1 MKKVLVLLMILSLT
15 IITWCWKDQEETSLG
30 NTSEWEVSFTTE
42 SEEWNTSLEE
52 SENEAYQKVIEE
64 KWTLKDAT
72 PEELDAIVQE
82 NIDKIN
88 TASSD
93 YPFFKQWTIF
103 PWDMLAIKEAGWM
116 EVTNGQIYLVWLW
129 EKYSGFTSLLWEE
142 EKDLSFYKDTL
153 EFAFYYTEMS
163 KEEILSAIK
172 SEIWV
177 YEIIFSDESFVELE
191 LKKEWVTYSI
201 QIQLPN
207 TDNTQRDELDFIL
220 SVMSKNKVIIS
231 AFEE

>member
-15 IITWCWKDQEETSLG
+15 IITWCWKEEK
-30 NTSEWEVSFTTE
+30 TSEVKTSEREVSLTTE
-42 SEEWNTSLEE
+42 EWDNSLKET
-52 SENEAYQKVIEE
+52 ENEAYKKIIEE
-64 KWTLKDAT
+64 KWTLKEAT
-72 PEELDAIVQE
+72 QEELDAIVQE

-88 TASSD
+88 TASSN

-116 EVTNGQIYLVWLW
+116 EVTRGQIYLVWLW
-129 EKYSGFTSLLWEE
+129 EKYSEFMPLLWDE
-142 EKDLSFYKDTL
+142 EKDLSFNKDTW
-153 EFAFYYTEMS
+153 EYAFYYTDMS

-207 TDNTQRDELDFIL
+207 VDNTQRDELDFIL
-220 SVMSKNKVIIS
+220 AVMTKNKVIIT